1 MTLSNDLVL
10 RRFAAVFLIIAA
22 FLAALPAQAASYPWN
37 GTWKTTY
44 GELRLV
50 RDGDRVYGDYQ
61 SRGYIEGRLSQDGQR
76 FRGTFQYTG
85 DRSKAGTVEFNLTG
99 PDSFTG
105 HWSWASD
112 RPASEWS
119 KTSWSGTRTSDKIPS
134 LRLAVGRSDYL
145 ADYFNSAPASTRVWL
160 LDGVGMPSRQP
171 APRQSG
177 VDPQQSSVRV
187 PVYTDADGQLFGDE
201 WQGTFTTTY
210 GPIRLVQQGRRV
222 FGEYAERGVFEG
234 CIHEGGDVLRGTFQY
249 FKPRTSNGFIE
260 FRTDGD
266 GFKGSWTW
274 AKAGVPNPESKINW
288 RGARSDP
295 RISDSAAERGRKLNF
310 ADFWPTLDAASRQW
324 VLGSDYHDACDA
336 PDIDYGDGEEAF
348 PGEMLDGSGDDQAF
362 PGEMLDGSGGEQ
374 AFPGEMLDPRN

>member
-1 MTLSNDLVL
+1 MTLSNDHAL
-10 RRFAAVFLIIAA
+10 RWFAAIFLIVAA
-22 FLAALPAQAASYPWN
+22 FLMALPAHAASYSWN

-61 SRGYIEGRLSQDGQR
+61 SRGYIEGRLSRDGQR

-105 HWSWASD
+105 HWSWASE

-119 KTSWSGTRTSDKIPS
+119 KTSWSGTRISDRTPT
-134 LRLAVGRSDYL
+134 LRLAVGRSGYL
-145 ADYFNSAPASTRVWL
+145 ADYFNSASASTRVWL

-171 APRQSG
+171 APMQSG
-177 VDPQQSSVRV
+177 TNDQRSDSQTIIYPNGERL
-187 PVYTDADGQLFGDE
+187 TGDE
-201 WQGTFTTTY
+201 WQGTFTTNY
-210 GPIRLVQQGRRV
+210 GPIRLVQKGRRV
-222 FGEYAERGVFEG
+222 FGEYAERGLFEG
-234 CIHEGGDVLRGTFQY
+234 CIHDGGNVLRGTFQY
-249 FKPRTSNGFIE
+249 FKPRSSNGFIE

-266 GFKGSWTW
+266 GFKGTWTW
-274 AKAGVPNPESKINW
+274 AKGGVPGRESKINW

-295 RISDSAAERGRKLNF
+295 RVSDRVAERGRELNF
-310 ADFWPTLDAASRQW
+310 ADFWPTLNSASRRW
-324 VLGSDYHDACDA
+324 VLGSDYHDSCDA
-336 PDIDYGDGEEAF
+336 PDIDYDDGEE
-348 PGEMLDGSGDDQAF
+348 AF

>member
-1 MTLSNDLVL
+1 MTLSYNHALRSIAAAILV
-10 RRFAAVFLIIAA
+10 IAA
-22 FLAALPAQAASYPWN
+22 FLAALPAHAASNPWN

-76 FRGTFQYTG
+76 LRGTFQYTG

-119 KTSWSGTRTSDKIPS
+119 KTSWSGSRTSDKSPT
-134 LRLAVGRSDYL
+134 LRLAVGRSGYL
-145 ADYFNSAPASTRVWL
+145 ADYFNTAPASTRVWL
-160 LDGVGMPSRQP
+160 LDGVGIPSRRT
-171 APRQSG
+171 APVQSG
-177 VDPQQSSVRV
+177 ADVQRQDDRAA
-187 PVYTDADGQLFGDE
+187 VYTGGEQLVGDE
-201 WQGTFTTTY
+201 WQGTFTTNY
-210 GPIRLVQQGRRV
+210 GPIRLVQKGRRV
-222 FGEYAERGVFEG
+222 FGEYAQRGLFEG
-234 CIHEGGDVLRGTFQY
+234 CVHDGGNVLRGTFQY
-249 FKPRTSNGFIE
+249 FRPRSSNGFIE

-274 AKAGVPNPESKINW
+274 AKAGVPKPDSKINW

-295 RISDSAAERGRKLNF
+295 RVSDQAAVHGRRLNF
-310 ADFWPTLDAASRQW
+310 ADFWSTLDPASRQW
-324 VLGSDYHDACDA
+324 VLGSDYHDSCDA
-336 PDIDYGDGEEAF
+336 PDIEYGDGEEDF
-348 PGEMLDGSGDDQAF
+348 PGEMLDGA
-362 PGEMLDGSGGEQ
+362 GGEQ
-374 AFPGEMLDPRN
+374 EFPGEMLDPRN